1 MKRDNGEENEEGVT
15 NNPFE
20 FKNPRLPSVLG
31 YERDTYEALCRGEEF
46 KVNLF
51 FNMLNNIFNIFL
63 HSKYL
68 KISPK
73 RLSKL
78 KCQYINNSPLLLI
91 GPIKEEQVF
100 DDPAIWQYHDVVTER
115 QLNIMKT
122 LAYPKVNI
130 LKITSI
136 QINPN

>member
-1 MKRDNGEENEEGVT
+1 M
-15 NNPFE
+15 
-20 FKNPRLPSVLG
+20 
-31 YERDTYEALCRGEEF
+31 
-46 KVNLF
+46 
-51 FNMLNNIFNIFL
+51 
-63 HSKYL
+63 

-78 KCQYINNSPLLLI
+78 KCRYLNNSPLLLI

-100 DDPAIWQYHDVVTER
+100 DDPAIWQYHDVITEK

-130 LKITSI
+130 LK
-136 QINPN
+136 NY